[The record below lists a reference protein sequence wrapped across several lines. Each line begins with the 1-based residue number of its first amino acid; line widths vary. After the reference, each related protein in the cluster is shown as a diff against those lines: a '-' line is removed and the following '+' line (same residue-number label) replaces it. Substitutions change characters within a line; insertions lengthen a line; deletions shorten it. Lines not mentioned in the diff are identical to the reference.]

1 MKFTGERFVPTEAG
15 EIRQEHLHRYAWAS
29 DVVAGK
35 DVLDVAC
42 GEGYGSAMLAAKAKS
57 VVGIDVS
64 GEAVAHAAR
73 TYVAGNLRF
82 ASGDAAE
89 IPLPD
94 DSVDVVVSFE
104 TIEHLERQDEMLA
117 QIRRVLR
124 DDGVLVISSP
134 NRKVYSEQSGH
145 HNEFHVREL
154 DFRELDGLLKRHFG
168 HVAYFGHR
176 LAVGSTIVPKGKRS
190 GSGAYAA
197 FKDDGEG
204 VAAGVFSMADPVY
217 FLAVAAASRKHVP
230 AMPASVLYS
239 ESEDLYQHHRSVA
252 RWAKSLDTGL
262 ADANARIVELQQEHE
277 GLVAWGR
284 AQEAELA
291 RTRDATAQAQASHE
305 EAVAWAKSLD
315 ADLAAANARIAQLQ
329 QEHEGLAAW
338 GKAQEAELE
347 GVRTATAQAQASHE
361 QAVAW
366 AKSLDADLA
375 AANARIAQLQQE
387 HEELAAWGRTQET
400 ELARTRDATAQAQ
413 ASHAEAVAWARS
425 LDTELA
431 AANARIAALQDEHE
445 ALAAW
450 GLAQEGE
457 LTRAREATV
466 LVQASHAEA
475 LAWARSL
482 DTDLAQARDAA
493 ARAQDS
499 HEQAVAWARSL
510 DADLAA
516 ANARIDELQREHEGL
531 AAWGLA
537 QEAELARTRDATK
550 QAQASHAEAVA
561 WARSLDKD
569 LAAANARIVAL
580 QDEHE
585 ALAAWGR
592 TQEAELAS
600 RGTQILELQQERVR
614 LVDRIGSL
622 ETGLSLANAR
632 IAEIELER
640 ETAIRELQSQ
650 LAGLQ
655 RQMDREREQ
664 SAGTIQ
670 RAYAELGEL
679 RESLRQMT
687 TSRSWR
693 ITRPLRLGARI
704 WRGEWDTVAEA
715 LRASRLNRI
724 GWLAPLKRPAKKWLL
739 ARSAARPVVP
749 VEAPEA
755 KPEVATE
762 AAAELAFPAFA
773 EPRVSIVIPTYGNL
787 AYTGMC
793 LRSIM
798 LNPPAVPFEVIVAE
812 DASGDPEI
820 GVLADVPNLRYIE
833 HPRNLGFIRS
843 CNRAAESAR
852 GEFLYFLNN
861 DTEVTA
867 GWLDAL
873 VDVFARFPDA
883 GMAGSKLVFP
893 DGRLQEAGGIMW
905 RDASAWNYGRLRDPN
920 DHEFD
925 YVRRVDY
932 CSGASLLVR
941 TDDFRALGGFDE
953 HYVPAYCEDSD
964 LAFRIR
970 RAGKE
975 VYYTPFSVVVH
986 YEGISHGTDTGS
998 GIKAYQVAN
1007 QQKFRERWARELQA
1021 HYPNGECVFRAR
1033 DRAWSRKVVL
1043 VVDHYIPQPD
1053 RDAGSRT
1060 MVAFMDAM
1068 LALGWVVK
1076 FWPDNLWYDREYAQ
1090 ALQAMGIEVV
1100 HGARHYGGF
1109 SEYLRE
1115 NGQEIDAVMLS
1126 RPHISMPYLQD
1137 LREIVPRARVV
1148 YYGHDL
1154 HFQRI
1159 LNELAVTGRE
1169 ELVEEGR
1176 RYEEM
1181 ERGLWRGSDL
1191 VLYPSHDEAEAVTA
1205 LDPDVAVSAITPYAF
1220 DDFREDAVPVGRHG
1234 VMFVAGFGHPPNVDA
1249 ACWLVESIM
1258 PLVWSRVP
1266 GVKLSLVGSNPTD
1279 RVRALSGKD
1288 VEVTGYVSDEEL
1300 ADRYEQARVA
1310 VVPLRYGA
1318 GIKAKVVEAM
1328 RNGVPLVTT
1337 VVGAQGLGGMEE
1349 FAPVLDDA
1357 GDIADAIV
1365 ALLGEDGRWREQSA
1379 RGAAF
1384 AKERFSRQAMRDAVE
1399 AAMSTEE
1406 RNP

>member
-1 MKFTGERFVPTEAG
+1 MKFTGERFVPSEGG

-29 DVVAGK
+29 HVVVGK
-35 DVLDVAC
+35 DVLDIAC
-42 GEGYGSAMLAAKAKS
+42 GEGYGSAMLATKAGS

-64 GEAVAHAAR
+64 DEAVAHAAR
-73 TYVAGNLRF
+73 TYAADNLRF
-82 ASGDAAE
+82 ARGDAVA

-104 TIEHLERQDEMLA
+104 TIEHLQQQDEMLA
-117 QIRRVLR
+117 QVRRVLR
-124 DDGVLVISSP
+124 EDGVLVISSP

-145 HNEFHVREL
+145 HNEFHIREL

-176 LAVGSTIVPKGKRS
+176 LAVGSTIVPKDKQPGNV
-190 GSGAYAA
+190 AYSAL
-197 FKDDGEG
+197 KDDGES

-217 FLAVAAASRKHVP
+217 FLAIAASSGKHVP
-230 AMPASVLYS
+230 MMPASVLYS
-239 ESEDLYQHHRSVA
+239 ESEDLYLRHRSVA
-252 RWAKSLDTGL
+252 WWARSLDVDLTG
-262 ADANARIVELQQEHE
+262 ANARIVE
-277 GLVAWGR
+277 
-284 AQEAELA
+284 
-291 RTRDATAQAQASHE
+291 
-305 EAVAWAKSLD
+305 
-315 ADLAAANARIAQLQ
+315 LQ

-338 GKAQEAELE
+338 GKAQEAELAHSRD
-347 GVRTATAQAQASHE
+347 VTALAQAAHE
-361 QAVAW
+361 AAVAW
-366 AKSLDADLA
+366 AKSLDVDLA
-375 AANARIAQLQQE
+375 TARTRILQLQQE
-387 HEELAAWGRTQET
+387 HEDLAAWGHAQEA
-400 ELARTRDATAQAQ
+400 ELERSRDATVQAQ
-413 ASHAEAVAWARS
+413 ASHTEAVVWAQS
-425 LDTELA
+425 LD
-431 AANARIAALQDEHE
+431 
-445 ALAAW
+445 
-450 GLAQEGE
+450 
-457 LTRAREATV
+457 RE
-466 LVQASHAEA
+466 
-475 LAWARSL
+475 
-482 DTDLAQARDAA
+482 
-493 ARAQDS
+493 
-499 HEQAVAWARSL
+499 
-510 DADLAA
+510 
-516 ANARIDELQREHEGL
+516 
-531 AAWGLA
+531 
-537 QEAELARTRDATK
+537 
-550 QAQASHAEAVA
+550 
-561 WARSLDKD
+561 

-585 ALAAWGR
+585 VLAGWGR
-592 TQEAELAS
+592 SQEAELVS
-600 RGTQILELQQERVR
+600 RGTQILELQQERVQLMDR
-614 LVDRIGSL
+614 LGSL
-622 ETGLSLANAR
+622 ETGLSMANAR

-640 ETAIRELQSQ
+640 EAVVRELQSQ

-655 RQMDREREQ
+655 QQMDRERHQ
-664 SAGTIQ
+664 SAATIQ
-670 RAYAELGEL
+670 RAYAEIGEL
-679 RESLRQMT
+679 RESIRQIT

-704 WRGEWDTVAEA
+704 WRGDWDSVAET

-724 GWLAPLKRPAKKWLL
+724 GWLAPLKRRAKKWLL
-739 ARSAARPVVP
+739 ARPAVRSVTAT
-749 VEAPEA
+749 ETPEA
-755 KPEVATE
+755 VMAS
-762 AAAELAFPAFA
+762 AMDIAFPAFA

-787 AYTGMC
+787 AYTSMC

-798 LNPPAVPFEVIVAE
+798 LHLPAVPFEVIVAE
-812 DASGDPEI
+812 DASGDREI

-833 HPRNLGFIRS
+833 HPENLGFIRS
-843 CNRAAESAR
+843 CNKAAEAAR

-873 VDVFARFPDA
+873 VDVFERFPDA
-883 GMAGSKLVFP
+883 GMAGSKLVYP

-905 RDASAWNYGRLRDPN
+905 RDASAWNYGRLGDP
-920 DHEFD
+920 DAHEFD
-925 YVRRVDY
+925 YVRHVDY
-932 CSGASLLVR
+932 CSGASLLIK
-941 TDDFRALGGFDE
+941 TADFRALGGFDE

-986 YEGISHGTDTGS
+986 HEGISHGTDTGS

-1007 QQKFRERWARELQA
+1007 QKKFRERWASELQA
-1021 HYPNGECVFRAR
+1021 HYPNGERVFRAR

-1076 FWPDNLWYDREYAQ
+1076 LWPDNLWYDREYAQ
-1090 ALQAMGIEVV
+1090 ALQAKGIEVI

-1115 NGQEIDAVMLS
+1115 HGQEIDAVMLS

-1137 LREIVPRARVV
+1137 LRKIAPQARVV

-1176 RYEEM
+1176 RYEEL

-1191 VLYPSHDEAEAVTA
+1191 VLYPSHDEAESVAA
-1205 LDPDVAVSAITPYAF
+1205 LEPGIAVSAITPYAF
-1220 DDFREDAVPVGRHG
+1220 DDFREDASPVGRLG

-1266 GVKLSLVGSNPTD
+1266 GVKLSLVGSSPTE
-1279 RVRALSGKD
+1279 RVRELAGKD

-1328 RNGVPLVTT
+1328 RGGVPLVTT
-1337 VVGAQGLGGMEE
+1337 TVGAQGLEGMEA

-1357 GDIADAIV
+1357 AGIADAIV
-1365 ALLGEDGRWREQSA
+1365 SLLGEDVRWREQSA
-1379 RGAAF
+1379 LGAAF
-1384 AKERFSRQAMRDAVE
+1384 VKKRFSREAMLAAIRV
-1399 AAMSTEE
+1399 AMSTEE
-1406 RNP
+1406 GNA